1 MLYGKIER
9 ELAEVEPGSVGQQ
22 TSLPPHLQRLAEQEQ
37 FTQDIYDEALLRH
50 VEHVRRSQQ
59 NCSGITRTTASC
71 LYQLVSHYLRLPL
84 GR

>member
-9 ELAEVEPGSVGQQ
+9 ELAEVEPGFFGQQ

-37 FTQDIYDEALLRH
+37 LRQDIYDENLLHH

-59 NCSGITRTTASC
+59 NQSGITRTKASS
-71 LYQLVSHYLRLPL
+71 LYQLVSHYLRL
-84 GR
+84 